1 MSHAGMELNTK
12 NTIII
17 NIFRKQKVD
26 MENKLYLD

>member
-1 MSHAGMELNTK
+1 MSYSGMELKTQ

-17 NIFRKQKVD
+17 NIFRKQKFD